1 MRRLTSVLAF
11 ASLFLPPA
19 IPVSAQG
26 TKGVDGALPKDVYP
40 DSGNRLP
47 LIKREALD
55 EPAKKAFDAAVASF
69 AGAPQ
74 AMGAAIRLHGNPVN
88 NIQLESPL
96 GQALMQL
103 AIITTAREHDQPYE
117 WSLHEMQATAV
128 GVDPAVIDIVRN
140 RKSLIKVDPKEAV
153 IIQIGREIFG
163 AHKLGSEIYAR
174 ALSLLGKGNLVD
186 VVGLMADYSRTSAT
200 LTAFNQQMPP
210 GWKQFLPLPFTQPND
225 IHPDSRSR
233 VPLIRSVAPGL
244 APALYGRTMA
254 PEGTGPAHIRGHG
267 AGLKSL
273 EGTVGRPVI
282 DLAILVSAREHD
294 AQYDWSINELAA
306 VKDGLDPEIIDVVRR
321 RKPVAGLAE
330 RDACVVEFG
339 RELFSK
345 HNVSSETYTRAVK
358 IFGERDLVDLVDVMA
373 QHAREAAL
381 LAAFDQHL
389 PAGQKPLLPM
399 P

>member
-1 MRRLTSVLAF
+1 MRRFTSVLAF

-19 IPVSAQG
+19 ILVSAQG

-55 EPAKKAFDAAVASF
+55 EPAKKAYDAAVANF

-74 AMGAAIRLHGNPVN
+74 AMGAAIRLHGNPVG
-88 NIQLESPL
+88 NIQLESPV

-128 GVDPAVIDIVRN
+128 GVDSAVIDIVRN
-140 RKSLIKVDPKEAV
+140 RKPLTKLNPKEAV
-153 IIQIGREIFG
+153 IIQMGREIFG
-163 AHKLGSEIYAR
+163 AHKLGPEIYAR
-174 ALSLLGKGNLVD
+174 AMSFLGKGNLVD

-273 EGTVGRPVI
+273 EANVGRPVI

-294 AQYDWSINELAA
+294 AQYDWTINELAA
-306 VKDGLDPEIIDVVRR
+306 VKDGLEPKIIDVVRR

-345 HNVSSETYTRAVK
+345 HNVTSETYTRAVK

-389 PAGQKPLLPM
+389 PAAQKPLLPM

>member
-1 MRRLTSVLAF
+1 
-11 ASLFLPPA
+11 
-19 IPVSAQG
+19 
-26 TKGVDGALPKDVYP
+26 
-40 DSGNRLP
+40 
-47 LIKREALD
+47 
-55 EPAKKAFDAAVASF
+55 
-69 AGAPQ
+69 
-74 AMGAAIRLHGNPVN
+74 
-88 NIQLESPL
+88 
-96 GQALMQL
+96 MQL
-103 AIITTAREHDQPYE
+103 AIITTAGEHDQPYE
-117 WSLHEMQATAV
+117 WSLHQMQATAT
-128 GVDPAVIDIVRN
+128 GVDPAVIEIVRS
-140 RKSLIKVDPKEAV
+140 RKPLAKIEPKEAV
-153 IIQIGREIFG
+153 IIQMGREIFG
-163 AHKLGSEIYAR
+163 AHKLGPEIYAR
-174 ALSLLGKGNLVD
+174 ALGLLGKANLVD
-186 VVGLMADYSRTSAT
+186 AVGLMADYSRTSAT

-233 VPLIRSVAPGL
+233 LPLIRSVAPGL
-244 APALYGRTMA
+244 APALYGRSMA

-273 EGTVGRPVI
+273 EASVGRPVI

-294 AQYDWSINELAA
+294 AQYDWTINELAA
-306 VKDGLDPEIIDVVRR
+306 VKDGLEPATIDVVRN
-321 RKPVAGLAE
+321 RKPLAGLPE

-339 RELFSK
+339 RELFRK

-373 QHAREAAL
+373 QHAREGAL

>member
-1 MRRLTSVLAF
+1 MRRFTSLLAF
-11 ASLFLPPA
+11 APLLFPPA
-19 IPVSAQG
+19 LPIFAQ
-26 TKGVDGALPKDVYP
+26 DRSSLEGALPKDVYP
-40 DSGNRLP
+40 ESRNRLP
-47 LIKREALD
+47 WIKPENLD
-55 EPAKKAFDAAVASF
+55 ERSKKAYDAAVSSL

-74 AMGAAIRLHGNPVN
+74 SMGAAIRLHGNPVSN
-88 NIQLESPL
+88 AQLESPL

-117 WSLHEMQATAV
+117 WSLHQMQATAT
-128 GVDPAVIDIVRN
+128 GVDPSVIDIVRD
-140 RKSLIKVDPKEAV
+140 RKPLTKVDPKPAV
-153 IIQIGREIFG
+153 IIQMGREIFG

-174 ALSLLGKGNLVD
+174 AVSLLGQANLVD

-210 GWKQFLPLPFTQPND
+210 GWKQFLPLPFTQPD
-225 IHPDSRSR
+225 DVHPDSRSR
-233 VPLIRSVAPGL
+233 VPLMRSVAPGL
-244 APALYGRTMA
+244 ATALYGRSMA
-254 PEGTGPAHIRGHG
+254 PEGTGPAHIRAHG

-273 EGTVGRPVI
+273 QSSVGRPVI
-282 DLAILVSAREHD
+282 ELAVLVSAREHD
-294 AQYDWSINELAA
+294 AQYDWTINELAA
-306 VKDGLDPEIIDVVRR
+306 VKDGLEPSTIDVVRN

-339 RELFSK
+339 RELFGK

-389 PAGQKPLLPM
+389 PAGQKPLLPV

>member
-1 MRRLTSVLAF
+1 MRRFTSFLAF
-11 ASLFLPPA
+11 APLLLHVTIRVF
-19 IPVSAQG
+19 AQ
-26 TKGVDGALPKDVYP
+26 DANSFEGALPKDVHP
-40 DSGNRLP
+40 DSRNRLP
-47 LIKREALD
+47 LIKREDLD
-55 EPAKKAFDAAVASF
+55 ERAKKAYDAAVSSF
-69 AGAPQ
+69 PGAPQ
-74 AMGAAIRLHGNPVN
+74 AMGAEIRLHGNPVSN
-88 NIQLESPL
+88 AQLESPL

-117 WSLHEMQATAV
+117 WSLHQMQAMAT
-128 GVDPAVIDIVRN
+128 GIDPAVIEIVRD
-140 RKSLIKVDPKEAV
+140 RKPLAGIDSKEAA
-153 IIQIGREIFG
+153 IIQMGREIFG
-163 AHKLGSEIYAR
+163 AHKLGSETYAR
-174 ALSLLGKGNLVD
+174 AVSLLGQANLVD

-200 LTAFNQQMPP
+200 LTAFNQHMPP
-210 GWKQFLPLPFTQPND
+210 GWKQFLPLPFTQPDD

-233 VPLIRSVAPGL
+233 VPLIRNVPAGL
-244 APALYGRTMA
+244 STALYGRSMA
-254 PEGTGPAHIRGHG
+254 PEGTGPAHLRAHG

-273 EGTVGRPVI
+273 QSSVGRPVI

-294 AQYDWSINELAA
+294 AQYDWTVNELAA
-306 VKDGLDPEIIDVVRR
+306 VKDGLEPAIIDVVRS

-339 RELFSK
+339 RELFGK
-345 HNVSSETYTRAVK
+345 HNVSSETYARAVK

>member
-1 MRRLTSVLAF
+1 MGRFVSLFAF
-11 ASLFLPPA
+11 ASLFSFPA
-19 IPVSAQG
+19 IPIFAQG
-26 TKGVDGALPKDVYP
+26 AKGVDDKLPKDVYP
-40 DSGNRLP
+40 DSRNRLP
-47 LIKREALD
+47 LIKREDLD
-55 EPAKKAFDAAVASF
+55 ERAKKAYDVAVANF
-69 AGAPQ
+69 AGAPP
-74 AMGAAIRLHGNPVN
+74 AMGAAIRLHGNPVSN
-88 NIQLESPL
+88 AQLESPL

-117 WSLHEMQATAV
+117 WSLHQMQATAT
-128 GVDPAVIDIVRN
+128 GVDPAVIEIVRS
-140 RKSLIKVDPKEAV
+140 RKPLTKIDPKEAV
-153 IIQIGREIFG
+153 IIQMGREIFG
-163 AHKLGSEIYAR
+163 AHKLGSETYAR
-174 ALSLLGKGNLVD
+174 ALSLLGKANLVD
-186 VVGLMADYSRTSAT
+186 AVGLMADYSRTSAT

-210 GWKQFLPLPFTQPND
+210 GWKQFLPLPFTQSND

-233 VPLIRSVAPGL
+233 LPLIRSVAPGL
-244 APALYGRTMA
+244 APALYGRSMA
-254 PEGTGPAHIRGHG
+254 PEGTGPAHIRAHG

-273 EGTVGRPVI
+273 EASVGRPVI

-294 AQYDWSINELAA
+294 AQYDWTINELAA
-306 VKDGLDPEIIDVVRR
+306 VKDGLEPATIDVVRN

-373 QHAREAAL
+373 QHAREGAL
-381 LAAFDQHL
+381 LAAFDQRL